1 MPHRIEIFT
10 GNCPLCRTVVNEIE
24 AGKCSECQLI
34 EYKMTENPSIAKRYS
49 VRVVPTVVIDAE
61 VKIEGEPDIPFV
73 CDAETY
79 DHFRNKYP
87 LRPQPAG
94 LASPGYKN

>member
-1 MPHRIEIFT
+1 MRKQIS
-10 GNCPLCRTVVNEIE
+10 G
-24 AGKCSECQLI
+24 CQLI
-34 EYKMTENPSIAKRYS
+34 EYKVSENPYIANQYG

-79 DHFRNKYP
+79 DYFRNKYP
-87 LRPQPAG
+87 LRP
-94 LASPGYKN
+94 